1 MDCIS
6 KENLKRWR
14 EKNKKSERK
23 CVVCGNNFE
32 IEMDKKYVVKSIEA
46 VMIVY
51 YDAIDCPKCG
61 CQNIIWKRLE
71 KVNKFVEK
79 TKK

>member
-14 EKNKKSERK
+14 EKNKKPERK

-51 YDAIDCPKCG
+51 YDAKMWLPKH
-61 CQNIIWKRLE
+61 NLE
-71 KVNKFVEK
+71 KTRKSK
-79 TKK
+79 

>member
-1 MDCIS
+1 MEEHAPNFPVLNIS
-6 KENLKRWR
+6 FQRL
-14 EKNKKSERK
+14 
-23 CVVCGNNFE
+23 GNNFE

>member
-1 MDCIS
+1 M
-6 KENLKRWR
+6 
-14 EKNKKSERK
+14 
-23 CVVCGNNFE
+23 
-32 IEMDKKYVVKSIEA
+32 EMDKKYVVKNIET